1 LVYKT
6 PRTTLII
13 KLKSYI
19 WYLCQTHFDVKKINI
34 PDSVIG
40 LTDIEVKASREKFGN
55 NEQIHKQNTDGG

>member
-1 LVYKT
+1 M
-6 PRTTLII
+6 
-13 KLKSYI
+13 S
-19 WYLCQTHFDVKKINI
+19 KKINI